1 MKTEGQRLTGWLLG
15 SLLAAGSA
23 WAEGDWQ
30 PLFNGKDLNGWA
42 VTGKPDG
49 WAVVDGAI
57 ACQVKGGAYLY
68 TQELYENFA
77 LALDFKVSP
86 PVTKVNPMTK
96 KEELHKCNSGVFIRW
111 SDLKNPVHT
120 GIEVQVFDSTGGTQP
135 GKHDC
140 GALYDMVAP
149 CKNTEK
155 PVGEWNH
162 LVITCKGP
170 LIEVEL
176 NGEKVSS
183 MNTDQFEKAGVNPD
197 GSKNKF
203 KFAWKDL
210 PKKGHI
216 GFQDHGHQVWFKDVK
231 IRVL

>member
-1 MKTEGQRLTGWLLG
+1 MKTSWERVIGWVLG
-15 SLLAAGSA
+15 GLLAAGGA
-23 WAEGDWQ
+23 VAQDDWK
-30 PLFNGKDLNGWA
+30 PLFNGKDLAGWA
-42 VTGKPDG
+42 ATGKPDG
-49 WAVVDGAI
+49 WAVVDGVI

-68 TQELYENFA
+68 TQEQYENFV
-77 LALDFKVSP
+77 LSLDFKVSL
-86 PVTKVNPMTK
+86 PVTKVNPKTK

-120 GIEVQVFDSTGGTQP
+120 GIEVQVFDSAGVTQP

-149 CKNTEK
+149 SKNTEK

-183 MNTDQFEKAGVNPD
+183 MNTDQFDKPGVSPD

>member
-96 KEELHKCNSGVFIRW
+96 KEELHKCNSGVFIRC

-120 GIEVQVFDSTGGTQP
+120 GIEVQVFDSTGVTQP